1 MSKPSVQAATVEKM
15 KSTEAYLLDNGE
27 YIYFYLGNR
36 IPDSFI
42 QNVSTDILTSAIGV
56 RLSKLP

>member
-42 QNVSTDILTSAIGV
+42 QNVSTYF
-56 RLSKLP
+56 

>member
-1 MSKPSVQAATVEKM
+1 MSKPQVQAATVEKM

-36 IPDSFI
+36 VPDSFI
-42 QNVSTDILTSAIGV
+42 QNVKNYLTPALGF

>member
-1 MSKPSVQAATVEKM
+1 MSKPPVQAATVEKM

-36 IPDSFI
+36 VPDSFI
-42 QNVSTDILTSAIGV
+42 QNVRVDFLTPAIGF
-56 RLSKLP
+56 RLPKLP

>member
-1 MSKPSVQAATVEKM
+1 MSKPPVQAATVEKM
-15 KSTEAYLLDNGE
+15 KFAEAYLLDNGE

-42 QNVSTDILTSAIGV
+42 QNVSTDFLTSAKGV